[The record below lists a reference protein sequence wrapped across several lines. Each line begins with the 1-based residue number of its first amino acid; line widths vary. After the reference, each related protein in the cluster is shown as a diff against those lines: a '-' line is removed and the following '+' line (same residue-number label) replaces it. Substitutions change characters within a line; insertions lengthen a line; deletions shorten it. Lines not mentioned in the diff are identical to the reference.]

1 MNIKNL
7 KEKVGWEAL
16 NYIESS
22 EIIGVGSG
30 STVSFFIQALATIKH
45 KIDGVVSSSKDTTTK
60 LNNLGIPV
68 INCNDVDSIPI
79 YVDSA
84 NEINNKLQMIKGG
97 GAALTQEKVI
107 AAVSKK
113 FICIVDVSKKVDIL
127 GNYPIPLEV
136 IPMARSYVAREIVK
150 MGGYPQYRQ
159 GIITD
164 NGNIILD
171 IFNLNHIIDPSFL
184 EKKLN
189 MIAGIITVGI
199 FAIRSADIALI
210 STNNGITV
218 LNS

>member
-164 NGNIILD
+164 NGNIIID
-171 IFNLNHIIDPSFL
+171 IFNLNNIIDPNFL

-199 FAIRSADIALI
+199 FAIRRADIALI